1 MLANTL
7 PYSQLALYYDR
18 VMNHVDYKKW
28 AKFIKII
35 LSHYY
40 QTPKNIVELACGTG
54 AIFKYL
60 KSDKWTLYGGDRS
73 HSMLRIA
80 YEKKRKEPCHFF
92 CADYRNAPIKKEIFD
107 VALILYDSVNYIIDE
122 TEITWLFE
130 EVNNLL
136 KNGGLFIFDVVSP
149 YICKTAFKDYTEREF
164 WGKSGY
170 IRKSWFVEDESVQY
184 NEFEIYVDSQIY
196 KELHQQKI
204 RNMEEW
210 ERLINVSP
218 LKLLAAY
225 HNFSLRKAK
234 NKSERIHFVC
244 RKLTSND

>member
-1 MLANTL
+1 MYTNTV
-7 PYSQLALYYDR
+7 PYSHLALYYDR

-28 AKFIKII
+28 AKYIKTI

-73 HSMLRIA
+73 KSMLFVA
-80 YEKKRKEPCHFF
+80 NEKKREGPWYFF
-92 CADYRNAPIKKEIFD
+92 CSDFRNISIKKEKFD
-107 VALILYDSVNYIIDE
+107 VALILYDSVNYIINDSD
-122 TEITWLFE
+122 IGLMFN
-130 EVNNLL
+130 EVSRLL
-136 KNGGLFIFDVVSP
+136 KNEGLFIFDVVTP
-149 YICKTAFKDYTEREF
+149 YVCQTAFKDFTEREF
-164 WGKSGY
+164 WGGLGY
-170 IRKSWFVEDESVQY
+170 TRKSWFIEDESMQY
-184 NEFEIYVDSQIY
+184 NEFEIYVDSQIR

-204 RNMEEW
+204 RHMEEW
-210 ERLINVSP
+210 IYYIDKSP
-218 LKLLAAY
+218 LKLQAAY

-244 RKLTSND
+244 RKLISND